1 MECLVLS
8 ANTYDF
14 ENQQGQRVLGTKISY
29 IDKSL
34 MNKENQFGIFP
45 LVISTERLISKEL
58 LKQLPAVCNLRFNK
72 VLGKNNKSE
81 ETLSEINIVKPLEIE
96 EIF

>member
-14 ENQQGQRVLGTKISY
+14 ENQQGQRVSGTKISY

-34 MNKENQFGIFP
+34 MNKENQFGIPP
-45 LVISTERLISKEL
+45 LMMSTDRILNKEL
-58 LKQLPAVCNLRFNK
+58 LNQLPALCNLDFNK
-72 VLGKNNKSE
+72 VLGKNNKPE
-81 ETLSEINIVKPLEIE
+81 DVLTDIQIVTTVDIKEM
-96 EIF
+96 F

>member
-14 ENQQGQRVLGTKISY
+14 ENQQGNRISGTKISY

-34 MNKENQFGIFP
+34 INKENQFGIFP
-45 LVISTERLISKEL
+45 LMMSTDRVISDEL
-58 LKQLPAVCNLRFNK
+58 LKQLPALCNLSFNK
-72 VLGKNNKSE
+72 VLGKNNKPE
-81 ETLSEINIVKPLEIE
+81 DTLSDIKIVLPIDVNEM
-96 EIF
+96 F

>member
-14 ENQQGQRVLGTKISY
+14 ENQQGQRVSGTKISY

-34 MNKENQFGIFP
+34 MNKENQFGTAP
-45 LVISTERLISKEL
+45 LMMSTDRLISNDL
-58 LKQLPAVCNLRFNK
+58 LIKLPALCNLSFNK
-72 VLGKNNKSE
+72 VLGKNNKPE
-81 ETLSEINIVKPLEIE
+81 DVLTDIQIVTPVDINEM
-96 EIF
+96 F